1 MLSLISPFD
10 VGGLSLPDERELE
23 VADELG
29 KEEVE
34 RLLLAP
40 LAHVHGD
47 LEKDLMKIAIGTTL

>member
-1 MLSLISPFD
+1 MLLPKRVTIFSLILPFD

-29 KEEVE
+29 EEEVE

-40 LAHVHGD
+40 LTHVHGD
-47 LEKDLMKIAIGTTL
+47 LAKD